1 VIFCHTK
8 SECCRTDR
16 MALKRFQSGMGLS
29 YADFLNVD
37 RERDPPAIEELFE
50 VNCNVVGTV

>member
-1 VIFCHTK
+1 
-8 SECCRTDR
+8 